1 MNARHNYNG
10 GYLKVGNKIY
20 FFVFNTHVATAE
32 LKGDIWELVRHN
44 VYPLSQGANIILYRD
59 VWDTT
64 HHKFSRWQQ
73 WMKLPYVPQ
82 QEATK
87 EFDISELTRE
97 KVRKM
102 FAVYRMLLG
111 QAALMT
117 GDFDG
122 CNGLIKCLDSYKKK
136 AAHLISEKKKLA
148 AGEDLGNKWYEQYI
162 SNSDPYDPH
171 YWQYLEKN
179 IQEALHKAFKDCEYE
194 WDTSEEDACTDSQ
207 QTNN

>member
-1 MNARHNYNG
+1 MTAQARHNQNG

-32 LKGDIWELVRHN
+32 LKGGIWELVRHN
-44 VYPLSQGANIILYRD
+44 THPLSQGANIILYRD
-59 VWDTT
+59 VCDTT
-64 HHKFSRWQQ
+64 HRKFSRWQQ

-87 EFDISELTRE
+87 EFDVSELTRE

-117 GDFDG
+117 GDFEG
-122 CNGLIKCLDSYKKK
+122 YNSLIKRLDTYKNTAK
-136 AAHLISEKKKLA
+136 HIISEKKKLA
-148 AGEDLGNKWYEQYI
+148 AGEKLGNSWYERYI
-162 SNSDPYDPH
+162 DGSNPYDPQ
-171 YWQYLEKN
+171 YWSYLEKN
-179 IQEALHKAFKDCEYE
+179 LQEALCKAFKDCEYE
-194 WDTSEEDACTDSQ
+194 WDAPEEEACTDS
-207 QTNN
+207 